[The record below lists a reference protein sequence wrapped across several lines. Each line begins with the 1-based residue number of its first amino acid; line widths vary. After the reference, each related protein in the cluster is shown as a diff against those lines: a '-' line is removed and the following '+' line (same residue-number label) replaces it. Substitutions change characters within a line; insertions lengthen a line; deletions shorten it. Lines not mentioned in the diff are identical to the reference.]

1 MSACCFICAPQARR
15 QELHT
20 AAWAS
25 MKSCKAICIDS
36 AVTDDCSG
44 IAQRAEVAELA
55 NVYPADRYCQN
66 DFALQFDLAYT
77 LALGHPLGRPKQ
89 MDFGPQHGALIVY
102 HMSARLL
109 LSTLSP

>member
-15 QELHT
+15 QEVPT

-25 MKSCKAICIDS
+25 MNSCTAICTDS

-44 IAQRAEVAELA
+44 IAQRAELAELA
-55 NVYPADRYCQN
+55 IMYPADHYCH
-66 DFALQFDLAYT
+66 DGFALQFDLAHT

-89 MDFGPQHGALIVY
+89 MDSAPQREAVI
-102 HMSARLL
+102 M
-109 LSTLSP
+109 